1 MATQGLCQY
10 WKFVSS
16 SLEISYILH
25 IYINFLHITYIYTHI
40 YVYRWKWS
48 LNSGLHICKAGTIL
62 LEPHLQSICSG
73 YFGDAWAGFKLHSSW
88 SQSSKLLQ
96 LQIWAT
102 SAWHIFD
109 ILIPYLVD
117 GFQFFP
123 FCSLLFHSVDCLLS
137 WAEDFFTFISFHFS
151 IFAFVA
157 SAFGDIA
164 KKKSHYQDQ
173 YQEDFS
179 LWFLLEVLWPL
190 VHFKIFFAHGVR

>member
-1 MATQGLCQY
+1 MATQGLCRY

-25 IYINFLHITYIYTHI
+25 IYTHTHTYIYIYIYIYKFLTYYIHTHTHI
-40 YVYRWKWS
+40 CMCVCVCVCVWKCS

-62 LEPHLQSICSG
+62 LESHLQSICSG

-88 SQSSKLLQ
+88 SQSSKLLE

-102 SAWHIFD
+102 RAWHIFD

-123 FCSLLFHSVDCLLS
+123 FCRLFFHSVDCLLS
-137 WAEDFFTFISFHFS
+137 WAEDFF
-151 IFAFVA
+151 
-157 SAFGDIA
+157 
-164 KKKSHYQDQ
+164 
-173 YQEDFS
+173 
-179 LWFLLEVLWPL
+179 
-190 VHFKIFFAHGVR
+190 